1 MQERADLIRHAG
13 DCGSYIA
20 DTGFDTI
27 HNAIDN
33 IRAQENACPASPLIK
48 ETALLKPDL
57 MVEVIPLIVVETA
70 DFTLFQMVVTP
81 VRMPFMAVDTADF
94 AALKPVVTTDLM
106 PLTTVLT
113 ADLMPF
119 QTEVTTD
126 LMPFIT
132 VVITDRMAFQTV
144 DTTV

>member
-13 DCGSYIA
+13 DCGSYVA

-33 IRAQENACPASPLIK
+33 IRAPGKRLPRQSLDKRNGIIK
-48 ETALLKPDL
+48 TGFDSRGDS
-57 MVEVIPLIVVETA
+57 A
-70 DFTLFQMVVTP
+70 DRSGNSGFHAVQMVVTP